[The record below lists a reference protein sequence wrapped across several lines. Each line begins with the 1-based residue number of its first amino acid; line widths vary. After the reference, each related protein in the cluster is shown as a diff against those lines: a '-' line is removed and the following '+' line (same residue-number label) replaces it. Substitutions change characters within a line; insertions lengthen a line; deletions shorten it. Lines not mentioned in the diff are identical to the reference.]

1 MNKKYTTLI
10 LALILIV
17 VFTYFTNPTRKEV
30 KELNIELTTL
40 ESRISESLERKSEER
55 KVEITETDLEILEQT
70 IPQGF
75 DQEFLIKKITSI
87 AEDNVTR
94 INNISFNKTIG
105 DTLSGIQTAQI
116 SLSGSTSEE
125 NFQNFLYYLEND
137 SRTFIIKNLSM
148 STTQENEST
157 RINFTLNIESY
168 FS

>member
-10 LALILIV
+10 LALVLVV
-17 VFTYFTNPTRKEV
+17 VFTYFMNPARKQV
-30 KELNIELTTL
+30 KDLKTELVTL
-40 ESRISESLERKSEER
+40 ESQISESLERKSEER
-55 KVEITETDLEILEQT
+55 KVEITETDLELLKQS

-94 INNISFNKTIG
+94 INNISFNKSIG
-105 DTLSGIQTAQI
+105 DSLSGIQTTQI
-116 SLSGSTSEE
+116 SLSGSTSEANFE
-125 NFQNFLYYLEND
+125 NFIYDLEND
-137 SRTFIIKNLSM
+137 SRGFIIKNISM
-148 STTQENEST
+148 NTAKEEGGT